1 MTETNIEKKYDI
13 EITLQTLKY
22 ATRQL
27 VAELDLDRVVFHSIC
42 TVADFSSS
50 KNLSMM
56 LINDD
61 GKSVHVTGTMV
72 DGNYKE
78 ADDRILIK
86 NTPLMEVL
94 ENKQPADY
102 YCVRKTNYPVPT
114 FSIFSKSR
122 RCSCHPL
129 IGSKNKVIGFINFE
143 HRPDFSCNKNHDEIC
158 TVITTL
164 IAAAVE
170 NAQLFQM
177 ATIDGLTG
185 LYVRRFFDIRL
196 QEEITR
202 LRRIESDLALI
213 IFDIDHFKNI
223 NDNYGHQQG
232 DIILKEIS
240 GIIKAAVRKDID
252 IPCRY
257 GGEELVLIL
266 PGTDL
271 EGAVVLGE
279 RIRKRCEDYVF
290 SSLSS
295 TQIHATISGGIA
307 AINSKSVKTKED
319 FFQKADKKLYE
330 AKQAGRNRIRF
341 LSTFS
346 IDRET
351 RKNRLK
357 C

>member
-1 MTETNIEKKYDI
+1 MAIKSDNYDI
-13 EITLQTLKY
+13 DITLQTLKY

-27 VAELDLDRVVFHSIC
+27 VSELDLDRVVFHGVC

-50 KNLSMM
+50 KNLSLM
-56 LINDD
+56 LMNDD
-61 GKSVHVTGTMV
+61 GKSVRIAGIMIN
-72 DGNYKE
+72 GNYTPGN
-78 ADDRILIK
+78 DQINIK

-94 ENKQPADY
+94 ESKRPAEY
-102 YCVRKTNYPVPT
+102 FCVRKTEYPVPT

-122 RCSCHPL
+122 KCSCHPL

-143 HRPDFSCNKNHDEIC
+143 YRPDYLCNQNHNEIC

-164 IAAAVE
+164 IAAAIE

-202 LRRIESDLALI
+202 LKRIESDLALI

-240 GIIKAAVRKDID
+240 EIIKAAVRKNID

-257 GGEELVLIL
+257 GGEELALIL

-279 RIRKRCEDYVF
+279 RIRKRCAEYQF
-290 SSLSS
+290 SSLKGAK
-295 TQIHATISGGIA
+295 IHATISGGIA
-307 AINSKSVKTKED
+307 AINTKSIKSKEEL
-319 FFQKADKKLYE
+319 FRKADKKLYE

-341 LSTFS
+341 
-346 IDRET
+346 
-351 RKNRLK
+351 
-357 C
+357 

>member
-1 MTETNIEKKYDI
+1 MFVKSDTYDI

-27 VAELDLDRVVFHSIC
+27 VAELDLDRVVFHGISTI
-42 TVADFSSS
+42 ADFSSS
-50 KNLSMM
+50 QNLS
-56 LINDD
+56 LLLLNDD
-61 GKSVHVTGTMV
+61 GKTVSVVGIMV
-72 DGNYKE
+72 DGNYTTVTTQ
-78 ADDRILIK
+78 IPIK
-86 NTPLMEVL
+86 NTPLAEVL
-94 ENKQPADY
+94 DAKQAADY
-102 YCVRKTNYPVPT
+102 QCIRKNDYPIPT
-114 FSIFSKSR
+114 FNIFTKGR
-122 RCSCHPL
+122 KCTCLPL
-129 IGSKNKVIGFINFE
+129 VGTSNKVIGFINYE
-143 HRPDFSCNKNHDEIC
+143 HHPNIEITRNHEEIF

-164 IAAAVE
+164 IAAAIE
-170 NAQLFQM
+170 NARLFQM

-202 LRRIESDLALI
+202 LKRVDSELALI
-213 IFDIDHFKNI
+213 LFDIDHFKNI
-223 NDNYGHQQG
+223 NDTYGHQQG
-232 DIILKEIS
+232 DIILKELAEILR
-240 GIIKAAVRKDID
+240 AAVRKDID

-271 EGAVVLGE
+271 EGAIVLGE
-279 RIRKRCEDYVF
+279 RIRKRCEDYPF

-295 TQIHATISGGIA
+295 TKIRTTISGGIT

-341 LSTFS
+341 
-346 IDRET
+346 
-351 RKNRLK
+351 
-357 C
+357 